1 MPKAKGPKTDTP
13 TAADVE
19 EKPAAAAAEGEE
31 KPAAADAVDTPATVT
46 EEEPMEKV
54 EKNVNLDAAATVEEL
69 PGGPKAQIEVITSI
83 QPLTKEE
90 ADSVLGTTE
99 SEYFK
104 TTFRKTLAAT
114 NLTMVDDMVVK
125 TAEPG
130 KEFKW
135 PQAPPGQKKKNKTA
149 GIEELPEEVPLV
161 SEPGVDNDT
170 LLAPAVAN
178 TTVGVPAPATQRS
191 SAAGA
196 TSSLAITVFAVV
208 LGAVFAL

>member
-1 MPKAKGPKTDTP
+1 
-13 TAADVE
+13 
-19 EKPAAAAAEGEE
+19 
-31 KPAAADAVDTPATVT
+31 
-46 EEEPMEKV
+46 
-54 EKNVNLDAAATVEEL
+54 
-69 PGGPKAQIEVITSI
+69 VITSI

-135 PQAPPGQKKKNKTA
+135 PQAPPGQKKKNK
-149 GIEELPEEVPLV
+149 
-161 SEPGVDNDT
+161 SEWLGRLQRHDCLGFVGFDWWEGWSVVEGRGWMSGHS
-170 LLAPAVAN
+170 AVE
-178 TTVGVPAPATQRS
+178 G
-191 SAAGA
+191 
-196 TSSLAITVFAVV
+196 
-208 LGAVFAL
+208 